1 MSQAV
6 VILALLHAK
15 AGMEDELGRRLGAL
29 VKETRQEP
37 GALTYDLHRSLD
49 DPALWFVYEIYRSE
63 EAVAAHMA
71 SPYLKSFLA
80 GGPAL
85 LDRPADIRKFALVSE
100 PAPR

>member
-15 AGMEDELGRRLGAL
+15 AGKEDEVGRRLSAL
-29 VKETRQEP
+29 VSATRQEP
-37 GALTYDLHRSLD
+37 GAVTYDLHRSID

-71 SPYLKSFLA
+71 TPYLQSFLA
-80 GGPAL
+80 AGAEL
-85 LDRPADIRKFALVSE
+85 LDRPGEIRKFAMVSE
-100 PAPR
+100 PVRR